1 MNTLLSLV
9 LALSFFPRM
18 APLPRQGPSLPASP
32 ATQQAPEVQTSPVPA
47 PAPAVP
53 LLITPFTP
61 PPETY
66 LIGKQDLLKITV
78 FEDDTLN
85 GSFRVD
91 ADGMIQM
98 NLINRITAAGLTL
111 RAFQERVR
119 ASLADGQ
126 FIKNPTVRV
135 EIEQYKSQYVTV
147 MGEVRTP
154 QKVPMMGTKS
164 LLEALTDAGSMN
176 SSAGSEVTVT
186 HVSGEQTVID
196 MKDVLAANSYMLH
209 DGDIVAVPKNET
221 FTIQGQVRNTGIL
234 LWQRNMTLA
243 QAVALAGGL
252 NEKGKYGG
260 AEAVRVMNGK
270 PVTVKLRE
278 QDPVLPNDSITIAK
292 RIF

>member
-1 MNTLLSLV
+1 MITVLSLV
-9 LALSFFPRM
+9 LAVSLFP
-18 APLPRQGPSLPASP
+18 QGASP
-32 ATQQAPEVQTSPVPA
+32 SGEGRSSPAAGRTQQLPEASAPPPA
-47 PAPAVP
+47 AV
-53 LLITPFTP
+53 LVTPFNP

-66 LIGKQDLLKITV
+66 VIGKQDQLKITV
-78 FEDDTLN
+78 FEDETLN

-98 NLINRITAAGLTL
+98 NLINRITAAGMTL

-119 ASLADGQ
+119 AALADGQ

-147 MGEVRTP
+147 MGEVRIP
-154 QKVPMMGTKS
+154 QKVAMMGTKS
-164 LLEALTDAGSMN
+164 LLEALTDAGSTN
-176 SSAGSEVTVT
+176 SAAGSEVTIT

-209 DGDIVAVPKNET
+209 DGDIIAVPKNET

-260 AEAVRVMNGK
+260 AEVVRVVNGK
-270 PVTVKLRE
+270 PLTVKLKE

>member
-1 MNTLLSLV
+1 MNTVLSL
-9 LALSFFPRM
+9 LLTFSF
-18 APLPRQGPSLPASP
+18 LPQTPTPPPAPSLADPPA
-32 ATQQAPEVQTSPVPA
+32 APVLVIPVS
-47 PAPAVP
+47 
-53 LLITPFTP
+53 P

-66 LIGKQDLLKITV
+66 LIGKQDQLKITV

-98 NLINRITAAGLTL
+98 NLINRITAAGMTL
-111 RAFQERVR
+111 RALQERVR
-119 ASLADGQ
+119 AALADGQ

-147 MGEVRTP
+147 LGEVRSP

-164 LLEALTDAGSMN
+164 LLEALTDAGSTN
-176 SSAGSEVTVT
+176 SAAGSEVTIT
-186 HVSGEQTVID
+186 QVSGEQTVID
-196 MKDVLAANSYMLH
+196 MKDVLAANAYLLH
-209 DGDIVAVPKNET
+209 DGDIVTVPKNET

-260 AEAVRVMNGK
+260 AEAVRVMGGK
-270 PVTVKLRE
+270 PVTVKLKE